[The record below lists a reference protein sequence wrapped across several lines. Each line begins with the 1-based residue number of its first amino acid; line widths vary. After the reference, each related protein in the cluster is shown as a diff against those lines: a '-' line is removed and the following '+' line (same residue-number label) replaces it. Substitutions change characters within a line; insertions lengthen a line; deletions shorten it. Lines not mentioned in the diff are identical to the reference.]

1 MSMKQLV
8 ALALSIAVLGAIWAY
23 IALGPLSGDVLVWA
37 GFIAWGCYFQSGA
50 DSKAL
55 TRTIAGTCYGALI
68 GWMVLLLL
76 VNTSV
81 PALGVAW
88 PAILV
93 GLTLFLLVI
102 AASID
107 LLSMVAANIYGY
119 AAIVAYSLH
128 QPSAQ
133 PGIGPLRNLTSGSIA
148 NPLILLIASLV
159 LGALFGLFS
168 GKLAGALTRNT
179 DA

>member
-1 MSMKQLV
+1 MKQLV

-37 GFIAWGCYFQSGA
+37 GFIAWACYFQSGA

-68 GWMVLLLL
+68 GWIALLLL

-93 GLTLFLLVI
+93 GLTVFLLVI

-107 LLSMVAANIYGY
+107 LLSVVAANIYGY

-133 PGIGPLRNLTSGSIA
+133 PGIGPLRNLTSSSIA
-148 NPLILLIASLV
+148 NPLILLIVSLV

-168 GKLAGALTRNT
+168 GKLAGALTRNR